1 MLCFIRTPL
10 LREFYH
16 NTASRKKPRQY
27 YPVPLP
33 RPCVHY
39 FLGFSKLEQI
49 VPVIFPPAVVL
60 IWKKLAKRI
69 NSKYLA
75 LWQKIIV
82 DSLCICIIYLVWTL
96 RVHVLKLHIISYNP
110 GFDHF
115 MSWQKMLFWDISCSL
130 SKIYKPTYNLH
141 IWVGNVLI
149 LSQNQFSMQA
159 KIKNIYNT

>member
-1 MLCFIRTPL
+1 MLSFIRTPL

-82 DSLCICIIYLVWTL
+82 DSLPMHMHNLSSLNTASAC
-96 RVHVLKLHIISYNP
+96 LKTTYHI
-110 GFDHF
+110 
-115 MSWQKMLFWDISCSL
+115 L
-130 SKIYKPTYNLH
+130 
-141 IWVGNVLI
+141 
-149 LSQNQFSMQA
+149 
-159 KIKNIYNT
+159 